1 MLTGAPDANEKKCKQ
16 WRQQNSLV
24 LVDGWK
30 RCENEGGFIRPAKTL
45 RVDANFFEEGEKRVA
60 FPNEYRYVWT
70 GPKSS
75 LLVKLKNACIIPY
88 CNAITK
94 LTDQS
99 ENQLKLIFTEC
110 SWMLHQSLA
119 GNQPSLDYIFHE
131 CHLPSI
137 VLSTNSGRCQPRSKA
152 TILKNMVRNWWN

>member
-1 MLTGAPDANEKKCKQ
+1 MTSAEFACTCGRAKTMRKPGRINP
-16 WRQQNSLV
+16 
-24 LVDGWK
+24 
-30 RCENEGGFIRPAKTL
+30 RCENATSGRE
-45 RVDANFFEEGEKRVA
+45 FFWRRRKKVA
-60 FPNEYRYVWT
+60 FPNEYGYVWT

-75 LLVKLKNACIIPY
+75 LLVNLKNACIIPY

-110 SWMLHQSLA
+110 SWMLHESFA